1 MPEQSLALVAALLRR
16 GREIDR
22 LSAALTLLAIGLGLY
37 QAVQGIGWRYFAA
50 AMLAIAMLGLWQK
63 YWALRVALD
72 AELFERFSRAG
83 DRLEAQT
90 QDLDRALADLGLAR
104 ADAAGAP
111 GTSAAAAPC
120 ACYAGRRWPVAPSS
134 CWPCRA
140 CCRSLYSTL
149 KPEESSHAR
158 ISRRLW
164 HHRRRPRHHRL
175 AQPLAATAPTPMGL
189 VAAGGAAAYPAGG
202 GRRLLEQGRPA
213 QLRDQQGVQRRAGRP
228 PAQRCQCQ
236 SARTPRPRPWTA
248 AIR

>member
-1 MPEQSLALVAALLRR
+1 MPEQTLALVAALLRR
-16 GREIDR
+16 GRELDR

-72 AELFERFSRAG
+72 AELFERFSHVG

-90 QDLDRALADLGLAR
+90 KTWTGPWPISAWPAR
-104 ADAAGAP
+104 TPQGVP

-149 KPEESSHAR
+149 KPEESSHAQ

-175 AQPLAATAPTPMGL
+175 AQPLAGHHADPQATHLLRQPQQPWRLRPALGL

-213 QLRDQQGVQRRAGRP
+213 QLR
-228 PAQRCQCQ
+228 
-236 SARTPRPRPWTA
+236 
-248 AIR
+248 

>member
-1 MPEQSLALVAALLRR
+1 EHSLALVAALLRR

-104 ADAAGAP
+104 AD
-111 GTSAAAAPC
+111 
-120 ACYAGRRWPVAPSS
+120 
-134 CWPCRA
+134 
-140 CCRSLYSTL
+140 
-149 KPEESSHAR
+149 
-158 ISRRLW
+158 
-164 HHRRRPRHHRL
+164 
-175 AQPLAATAPTPMGL
+175 
-189 VAAGGAAAYPAGG
+189 
-202 GRRLLEQGRPA
+202 
-213 QLRDQQGVQRRAGRP
+213 
-228 PAQRCQCQ
+228 
-236 SARTPRPRPWTA
+236 
-248 AIR
+248 